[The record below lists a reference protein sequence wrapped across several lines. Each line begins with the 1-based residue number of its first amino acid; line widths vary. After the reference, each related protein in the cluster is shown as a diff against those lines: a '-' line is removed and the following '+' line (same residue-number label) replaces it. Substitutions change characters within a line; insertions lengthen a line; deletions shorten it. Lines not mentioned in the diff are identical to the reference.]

1 MKTDNGAIAILV
13 HDKNEYSNTIQWKDY
28 YGTLSEGTYRIVKTI
43 YMGEQNKSIASA
55 FVIEKETVNQK

>member
-1 MKTDNGAIAILV
+1 MTKMYT
-13 HDKNEYSNTIQWKDY
+13 TIQWKDS

>member
-1 MKTDNGAIAILV
+1 MSQAKFQKITKAYRNF
-13 HDKNEYSNTIQWKDY
+13 KNNANTYWHASNSSS

-55 FVIEKETVNQK
+55 FVI